1 MKNKSLFYAVLIIGL
16 LIPAMSS
23 AQNNET
29 KTYEDILN
37 PNAVLDSTQI
47 ALKKRVA
54 MFMANKISERGDTLY
69 ISSSK
74 EDFLNNDIPEY
85 FYNRLNA
92 DLKNANVFIK
102 EGKAKPS
109 DIICGLQKLYS
120 TFLKE

>member
-1 MKNKSLFYAVLIIGL
+1 MKNKSLLYAVLIIGL

-37 PNAVLDSTQI
+37 PNAVLDSTQV

-54 MFMANKISERGDTLY
+54 MFIINKISERGDTLY

-74 EDFLNNDIPEY
+74 EDFINNDIPEY
-85 FYNRLNA
+85 FYNRLDS
-92 DLKNANVFIK
+92 DLKNVNVFIN
-102 EGKAKPS
+102 EGKAKSS
-109 DIICGLQKLYS
+109 DIICGLQKMYNSL
-120 TFLKE
+120 LK